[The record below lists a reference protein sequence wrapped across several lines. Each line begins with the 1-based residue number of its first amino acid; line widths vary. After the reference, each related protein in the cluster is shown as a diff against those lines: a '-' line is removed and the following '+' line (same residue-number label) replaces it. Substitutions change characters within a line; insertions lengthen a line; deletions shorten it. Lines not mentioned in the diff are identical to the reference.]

1 MQTNNNQSI
10 DYNLLLQSVAAGTIS
25 VDQMNHILNTI
36 ARTEERLS
44 HSNGQSG
51 RSGEPLQGGSDPNL
65 R

>member
-1 MQTNNNQSI
+1 MNTNNNQSI
-10 DYNLLLQSVAAGTIS
+10 DYNVLLQAVAAGTMS

-51 RSGEPLQGGSDPNL
+51 RSDESLQGNSHPNL
-65 R
+65 K